1 MARYRV
7 VQWRDIPAQVEAFE
21 GEVVIRRSLSPRFQE
36 LIDAIAMREGVSD
49 AEAYLEGWAHG
60 PEQERAGGAAAV
72 ADAVAAEI
80 EAAFEA
86 TWAPRLRPL
95 R

>member
-49 AEAYLEGWAHG
+49 AEAYLEGWGHG